1 MFANAVFIN
10 QGRGGEYGLGKQT
23 GEMRNLKKKLLSC
36 QNPHCNLLLPL
47 FECFLGWFMVC
58 FFCLVVVFFSLLS
71 HASPPLIVT
80 LSHFLGKPLF
90 CDGIPQ
96 WRRPHVPYTELS

>member
-23 GEMRNLKKKLLSC
+23 GEMRNLKKKLLSF

-58 FFCLVVVFFSLLS
+58 FFCLVVGFFFYFYLTLPHPLLS
-71 HASPPLIVT
+71 PCLI
-80 LSHFLGKPLF
+80 F
-90 CDGIPQ
+90 
-96 WRRPHVPYTELS
+96 